1 MLEEALKSLK
11 GALVDA
17 TLSAHGGQRT
27 PLRRLTRLEYS
38 YTIEDLLFLDAAA
51 ALELAQALPAEA
63 ASGGFDTLAA
73 HQGISPL
80 HVRAYL
86 ATADQALDA
95 ALALGPRPETV
106 RFKADYARS
115 QYLHFI
121 ATTKGLGRGI
131 VKQLDDAY
139 VAYFAFGAEYT
150 FHSASEGFR
159 VPIPGRYRVSFAAYP
174 YQAKTPVVLTVYR
187 GRMAGLAASLDELIG
202 SFDLTGGS
210 TRTVE
215 MTPYLHRAT
224 SSAPRWPS
232 STAIP
237 TALVSAIL
245 SKVTT

>member
-1 MLEEALKSLK
+1 M
-11 GALVDA
+11 
-17 TLSAHGGQRT
+17 
-27 PLRRLTRLEYS
+27 
-38 YTIEDLLFLDAAA
+38 DAAA

-95 ALALGPRPETV
+95 ALALARDLKPCGSRPTTPGRSIFISLPR
-106 RFKADYARS
+106 RRAWAW
-115 QYLHFI
+115 
-121 ATTKGLGRGI
+121 GI

-215 MTPYLHRAT
+215 MTPYLRPGDLI
-224 SSAPRWPS
+224 SPS
-232 STAIP
+232 VAELDGDP
-237 TALVSAIL
+237 NRVVSAIL